1 MPAAADPVMPRAA
14 EPAPM
19 RTAGGL
25 FNGGEVL
32 RLPGERSGAAFHLRA
47 GAPHERAPHR
57 ERRGACERN
66 RQSSHHRPPRNISP
80 LGPDATRSPLKPAT
94 DARSLCKP
102 NSVTGA
108 AVLATRQKCRWIMR
122 WPRTSGLLAS
132 SAKTGCAPLRLHAR
146 TRPKPCFKGLAALY
160 RLGRRRVAT
169 CSPCRCGSKL
179 ARERRNSR

>member
-25 FNGGEVL
+25 FNGREVF
-32 RLPGERSGAAFHLRA
+32 RRRRERCGAALDLGV
-47 GAPHERAPHR
+47 GAPHESAHHR

-80 LGPDATRSPLKPAT
+80 LGLTQPGRRSSPQPARGCCARPILRRAPPFRQPRKSVGGLCVDPDE
-94 DARSLCKP
+94 
-102 NSVTGA
+102 
-108 AVLATRQKCRWIMR
+108 
-122 WPRTSGLLAS
+122 GLFVS
-132 SAKTGCAPLRLHAR
+132 SAKPGCAPLRLPER
-146 TRPKPCFKGLAALY
+146 TRPKPRFKELAALY
-160 RLGRRRVAT
+160 RLGRRRAAT
-169 CSPCRCGSKL
+169 CAPCRCGSKL

>member
-25 FNGGEVL
+25 FNGREVF
-32 RLPGERSGAAFHLRA
+32 RRRRERCGAALDLGV

-80 LGPDATRSPLKPAT
+80 LADATRSPLKPAT
-94 DARSLCKP
+94 GARLLCKA

-108 AVLATRQKCRWIMR
+108 AVLATPQKCRWIMR
-122 WPRTSGLLAS
+122 WPPTSGLFAS
-132 SAKTGCAPLRLHAR
+132 SAKTGCAPLRLPER
-146 TRPKPCFKGLAALY
+146 TRPKPRFKELAALY

-169 CSPCRCGSKL
+169 CAPCRCGSKL

>member
-25 FNGGEVL
+25 FNGREVL
-32 RLPGERSGAAFHLRA
+32 RLPGERRGAAFHLCA
-47 GAPHERAPHR
+47 GAPQERAPHR
-57 ERRGACERN
+57 ERRGARERN

-80 LGPDATRSPLKPAT
+80 LGLTQPGRRSSRQPTRGL
-94 DARSLCKP
+94 LCKP

-108 AVLATRQKCRWIMR
+108 AVLTTPQKCRWIMR
-122 WPRTSGLLAS
+122 WPPTSGLFAS
-132 SAKTGCAPLRLHAR
+132 SAKTGCAPLRLPER